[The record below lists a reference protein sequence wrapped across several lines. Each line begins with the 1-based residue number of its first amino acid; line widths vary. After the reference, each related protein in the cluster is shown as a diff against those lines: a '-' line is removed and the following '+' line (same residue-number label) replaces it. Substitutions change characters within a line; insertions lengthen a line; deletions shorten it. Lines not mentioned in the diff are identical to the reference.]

1 MVKQNYYSFLYFLH
15 PDLIIYPIGVVIM
28 AVALHTIGAG
38 FESLVRNGRSTWS
51 EIGLSMLAKDPL
63 NIGAGGKS
71 SIA

>member
-1 MVKQNYYSFLYFLH
+1 
-15 PDLIIYPIGVVIM
+15 M